1 MAHHSFG
8 GKNSHSTPFTTEST
22 KELSYV
28 NHRVNDLTELS
39 FMSICAIDHAIAIF
53 APNDSLTSYSTF
65 TSDNDATYGLCII
78 LDGRLQVG
86 SNSIAAGE
94 RSVAFGHNCYTQG
107 IYSFAH
113 GLNCNTTK
121 HSFWS
126 HSEGSNCCATGAAS
140 HSEGYSTTSD
150 GNYAH
155 SEGSYTLAKA
165 NCSHSEGLET
175 TAYAYC
181 SHSEGELTE
190 AYGIASHTEGH
201 GTETLSMYSHAE
213 GIESRTFGESAHAEG
228 NVTTASGNS
237 SHSEGHLTTASGNCS
252 HSEGYNTLSYGQYSH
267 AEGEST
273 SAYGIASNTKG
284 YGTEAYG
291 NYALA
296 IGYECKANGGSSFA
310 GGIRSDV
317 KLGALYSLAYG
328 YDVKAL
334 VQNSIAL
341 GKSSSGAHENSFIWS
356 SEAAQTLTS
365 ETYNIQALN
374 GLHLLSNTRAY
385 LQDDSVTAPLVYN
398 ELVCKGYV
406 DALTGGSS
414 YQSLTGLSASVVVMS
429 SSATYS
435 TYDDFR
441 RHDWGLVVPYNLRN
455 LSTTSSSSS
464 VALGVNTFCDGNQ
477 SFAMGL
483 NSIANGHQS
492 MSVGLNS
499 LAAGEGS
506 VALGYSS
513 SAYSQGS
520 TCIGYNSSASG
531 QGSIALGYRAST
543 SRQGQ
548 LAVANGGFGGVKGT
562 AQSSIIVQYVS
573 TSGNTPTNM
582 DAEGKGYTMLLETET
597 VYNIVIQVAAKSETA
612 TTDNAIWNFRS
623 AIRRRNTA
631 ATTQIISNNRFADL
645 VPAGWDCNISA
656 DTTNGAL
663 NIVVTGAAGH
673 DIRWVATIYVT
684 EVHT

>member
-8 GKNSHSTPFTTEST
+8 GKNLHSTPFTTEST

-53 APNDSLTSYSTF
+53 APNGSLTSYSTF
-65 TSDNDATYGLCII
+65 ISDKHASHGLCII
-78 LDGRLQVG
+78 LNGRLQVG
-86 SNSIAAGE
+86 SNSTAVGE
-94 RSVAFGHNCYTQG
+94 RSVAFGHNCSASG

-113 GLNCNTTK
+113 GLNCDTAI
-121 HSFWS
+121 HSTWS
-126 HSEGSNCCATGAAS
+126 HAEGCNCCTTGAAS

-150 GNYAH
+150 GEYAH

-165 NCSHSEGLET
+165 NCSHSEG
-175 TAYAYC
+175 
-181 SHSEGELTE
+181 
-190 AYGIASHTEGH
+190 
-201 GTETLSMYSHAE
+201 
-213 GIESRTFGESAHAEG
+213 
-228 NVTTASGNS
+228 
-237 SHSEGHLTTASGNCS
+237 
-252 HSEGYNTLSYGQYSH
+252 YNTISYGQYSH

-273 SAYGIASNTKG
+273 TAYGIASNTKG

-492 MSVGLNS
+492 MSVGFNS

-506 VALGYSS
+506 IALGYSS

-582 DAEGKGYTMLLETET
+582 DAEGKGYTMLLENET

-673 DIRWVATIYVT
+673 DIRWVATIYAT